1 MIYLTV
7 KIHFNFISSEFQIAN
22 YNAYTYICDG
32 MLRIGS
38 CVPDC
43 ELKKKLCRKVQIM
56 NTYGKGF
63 CVSTEFV
70 KRSKNPKSKIP
81 K

>member
-7 KIHFNFISSEFQIAN
+7 KIHFNLISSEFQIAN

-32 MLRIGS
+32 MLRLGS

-43 ELKKKLCRKVQIM
+43 ELKKNYVAESA
-56 NTYGKGF
+56 NNEY
-63 CVSTEFV
+63 VW
-70 KRSKNPKSKIP
+70 
-81 K
+81 